1 MQVLFQISQIFLLAY
16 LFLFVKTEIKWGQI
30 KTSLSKPKH
39 ITVSTLNNS
48 EFDKVNSIKKN
59 VSLEVTL
66 KKKFKKL
73 MPHFM
78 DWGKHERR

>member
-39 ITVSTLNNS
+39 ITVSTLNLM
-48 EFDKVNSIKKN
+48 K
-59 VSLEVTL
+59 LTL
-66 KKKFKKL
+66 
-73 MPHFM
+73 
-78 DWGKHERR
+78 